1 MVIYGIACLPELYD
15 GGANYGYVEGYAKW
29 LAKGTVWGS
38 QNFKKIQYIMDSNKK
53 RKKKRRG
60 M

>member
-15 GGANYGYVEGYAKW
+15 GGANYGYVDGYAKW

-38 QNFKKIQYIMDSNKK
+38 QDFKKIQYIMDSNKK
-53 RKKKRRG
+53 R
-60 M
+60 